1 MFTINIYLRF
11 ALIALTIIGGL
22 ALSLTWGFWYGFP
35 FILVGIV
42 LLVGYFLMGTIQSAA
57 MLMQSGDFDA
67 VLSRL
72 KLTFFPSLLLKP
84 NKAYFQMLLGTV
96 AGQKQDFTT
105 AEAHFEKAK
114 SLGMQSDNERA
125 MIYLQLASIAAQK
138 GNWQKATTLFN
149 SLKKLKITEKQIKDQ
164 VSEFEKAIKQRGA
177 IQAAQRQGIS
187 SSNMSMG
194 GKRPRPRAR

>member
-11 ALIALTIIGGL
+11 ALIALTLIGGL
-22 ALSLTWGFWYGFP
+22 AMSIGWGFWYGFP

-42 LLVGYFLMGTIQSAA
+42 LLVGYLLMGTIQSAA
-57 MLMQSGDFDA
+57 MLMQAGDLDA

-84 NKAYFQMLLGTV
+84 NKAYFQMLLGTI
-96 AGQKQDFTT
+96 AGQKQDFAT
-105 AEAHFEKAK
+105 AEIHFEKAK
-114 SLGMQSDNERA
+114 TLGMQSDNERA

-164 VSEFEKAIKQRGA
+164 VAEFEKAIKQRGA

-187 SSNMSMG
+187 TSNMSMG